1 MTKRKTKKKLNWF
14 KKLMLWLN
22 LVLAAC
28 TLLSYLSPV
37 TDPRSFWPIAFFGL
51 AYPIMLPA
59 HALLI
64 IYWCFAKPKFSLLS
78 IVTLLL
84 GWPVLTRTIGFR
96 LPEKSTFVKPNGPVI
111 RVLTYNVHYFRKFD
125 DFSNSAL
132 TKEFMLSTISGERP
146 DVICLQEVMT
156 RKTGEFDNIA
166 SLKKMTG
173 MKYYYFVPNIDN
185 SWEAQGLAI
194 FSRFP
199 ILKSE
204 SIVFPNTNRG
214 NEAMSADVMAYGK
227 RVRIYNVHFQSI
239 SFQPEDYKYL
249 KEVKDIQTD
258 DVKSSRRIMGR
269 LKRAFLLRSE
279 QVELVKARTLQCE
292 YPFIIAGDFN
302 DTPGSYALNHMAKG
316 LKNAFREKGSGP
328 GITYNGE
335 FPNFQID
342 YILASPDFNIES
354 YRIVKKKLSDHYA
367 VRSDVRMFAR

>member
-1 MTKRKTKKKLNWF
+1 MTKRKNKKTLGWF
-14 KKLMLWLN
+14 NRLILWLN
-22 LVLAAC
+22 LFVIAC

-37 TDPRSFWPIAFFGL
+37 TDPKIFWPVAFFGL
-51 AYPIMLPA
+51 AYPFMLPA

-64 IYWCFAKPKFSLLS
+64 IYWCFAKPKLSLLS
-78 IVTLLL
+78 IATLLA
-84 GWPVLTRTIGFR
+84 GWPVLTKTIGFR
-96 LPEKSTFVKPNGPVI
+96 LPEKSAFAKPEGQVI
-111 RVLTYNVHYFRKFD
+111 RILTYNVHYFRKFD
-125 DFSNSAL
+125 DFSNSPL
-132 TKEFMLSTISGERP
+132 TREIMLSTISNERP

-156 RKTGEFDNIA
+156 RKTGELNNIA
-166 SLKKMTG
+166 SLKKLTG

-194 FSRFP
+194 FSKFP

-204 SIVFPNTNRG
+204 SILFPNTNRG
-214 NEAMSADVMAYGK
+214 NEAMAADILAYGK
-227 RVRIYNVHFQSI
+227 KVRIYNVHFQSI

-258 DVKSSRRIMGR
+258 DVRSSRRILGR
-269 LKRAFLLRSE
+269 LKQAFLLRSE
-279 QVELVKARTLQCE
+279 QVKLMKAHTLE
-292 YPFIIAGDFN
+292 SGMPFIIAGDFN
-302 DTPGSYALNHMAKG
+302 DTPGSYALNYMASG

-342 YILASPDFNIES
+342 YILASPGFNVES
-354 YRIVKKKLSDHYA
+354 YHVIKKKLSDHYA